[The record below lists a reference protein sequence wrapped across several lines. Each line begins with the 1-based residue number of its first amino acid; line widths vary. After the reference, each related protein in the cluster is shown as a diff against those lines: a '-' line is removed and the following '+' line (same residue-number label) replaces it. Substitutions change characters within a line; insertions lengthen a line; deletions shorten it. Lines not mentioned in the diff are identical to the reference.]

1 MDASVVVAI
10 VSGAG
15 AIFAAVTGFVG
26 SKKSTLHQAEKD
38 FRDTLILENKTLRTR
53 VDELEDEL
61 LVSNRRLLKM
71 EAIMI
76 KAGLVMD
83 DDEEAPTPAPV

>member
-1 MDASVVVAI
+1 MDASIVVAI
-10 VSGAG
+10 VSGGG

-38 FRDTLILENKTLRTR
+38 FRDTVILENKTLRAR

-71 EAIMI
+71 EGIMI
-76 KAGLVMD
+76 KVGLVVE
-83 DDEEAPTPAPV
+83 DDEETPTPTPV